1 MNLRTVSV
9 VRASTRDVD
18 VLTGLLHNFLN
29 ELEGR
34 QSASYEERRMT
45 TKELMEEGLI
55 IGVIAYIE
63 KAPVGVLML
72 NECAA
77 VYAGGRFG
85 EITELYIV
93 PDYRSSGVAQHL
105 ITEAKVIARER
116 DWKRLEV
123 GAPDQPVWSRTL
135 NFYVRE
141 GFKEVGPRLRLLI

>member
-29 ELEGR
+29 ELERR

-85 EITELYIV
+85 EIATFE
-93 PDYRSSGVAQHL
+93 GV
-105 ITEAKVIARER
+105 
-116 DWKRLEV
+116 
-123 GAPDQPVWSRTL
+123 
-135 NFYVRE
+135 
-141 GFKEVGPRLRLLI
+141 